1 MKRLFSVLLCFSFP
15 ILTFSQEMVKVNL
28 IEQFDKVP
36 APPADAKT
44 AHNRLVCSEKDGFES
59 CDAEKF
65 YQPTAEAIAALEQR
79 LTALNAALAQP
90 GVQAMQQIDQQEM
103 QKKLETMSPEQ
114 KIQFAMQMSQMALGL
129 QSVQPE
135 SEEVQAAVA
144 AFGEMSVAVNSE
156 YNNPDEIARKKQQLD
171 AERQRRQEE
180 IKVWAEAEQK
190 KIPQVPG
197 GPGVGMIPEPKATHT
212 LHVARV
218 EKRLA
223 VDNEYLAALQKWWP
237 EEIKRLKARFTPFQE
252 KLAAVEYGEQANN
265 TVHQQTL
272 VQGQSMMLSAAATL
286 IQISRAASE
295 STGQLWQ
302 RKLKLESEK
311 TPR

>member
-1 MKRLFSVLLCFSFP
+1 MRRFAFLVLGLLLP
-15 ILTFSQEMVKVNL
+15 ALAFSQEMVKVNL

-36 APPADAKT
+36 APPADAKIAYT
-44 AHNRLVCSEKDGFES
+44 RLVCTEKDGFES

-90 GVQAMQQIDQQEM
+90 GVQAMQQIDPQEM
-103 QKKLETMSPEQ
+103 QKKLEAMSPEQ
-114 KIQFAMQMSQMALGL
+114 KIQFAMQMSQMALGM

-156 YNNPDEIARKKQQLD
+156 YTNPDATAKKKQQLD

-180 IKVWAEAEQK
+180 IKTWAEAEQK

-197 GPGVGMIPEPKATHT
+197 GPGVGMIAEPKATHA
-212 LHVARV
+212 LHVATV
-218 EKRLA
+218 EKQLA

-237 EEIKRLKARFTPFQE
+237 EEIKKLQARFTPFQE

-295 STGQLWQ
+295 SAGQLWQ
-302 RKLKLESEK
+302 RKLKLEQEH
-311 TPR
+311 TWR